1 MRYRFTPILALAF
14 VSAATIQPTFAG
26 DWNRFRGPNG
36 TGIATN
42 LNVPNE
48 LSMSNLAWKQELGK
62 GGSSLIASGDKLFLT
77 TYDDENRNL
86 VCLSAKDGST
96 LWSKSIPKL
105 RKETATPPNDPAMC
119 TPVCDD
125 NVVCAHFPDAGLV
138 VYNHTGEL
146 LWKKDV
152 GPFYSMHGISASP
165 ILAGDKL
172 LLSIDQLQNPFIAA
186 LDIKNG
192 DELWRSE
199 RLSGVTGGYSSPVLM
214 QHGDV
219 NLVISA
225 GPGEMAGYDLA
236 TGEKRLSL
244 TGLTNAPVGLPIV
257 HENKI
262 YYCEPP
268 GEPIPMEALGPVDKN
283 KDGVLEFEEVKAS
296 VGTFRLVERIDKG
309 FGNNDG
315 KVTQDE
321 WEKAFGTFLNSGGLS
336 CVEITNQGKSVEGS
350 VVWKYSKTT
359 PYIASL
365 MLIEDR
371 VYIINDGGI
380 LISFDSKSGEVT
392 KRQRLGNATGQ
403 YYASPVSD
411 GNRLVL
417 ANLDG
422 KLNLVKLGDS
432 WDQLATLDLEEP
444 IVATPSIHD
453 GKLFVRTKTMLYCF
467 GS

>member
-1 MRYRFTPILALAF
+1 MRYLFVPILALVGACSIQQSF
-14 VSAATIQPTFAG
+14 AT
-26 DWNRFRGPNG
+26 DWSRFRGPNG
-36 TGIATN
+36 TGLTTY

-86 VCLSAKDGST
+86 VCLSATDGSM

-119 TPVCDD
+119 TPVCDA
-125 NVVCAHFPDAGLV
+125 NIVCAHFPDAGLV
-138 VYNHTGEL
+138 VYNHSGDL
-146 LWKKDV
+146 LWRKDV

-165 ILAGDKL
+165 ILVAGKL
-172 LLSIDQLQNPFIAA
+172 VLSIDQLQNPFIAA
-186 LDIKNG
+186 YDIKDG
-192 DELWRSE
+192 SELWRAD
-199 RLSGVTGGYSSPVLM
+199 RLSGVTGGYSSPVIM
-214 QHGDV
+214 QHEGI
-219 NLVISA
+219 NLVVSA
-225 GPGEMAGYDLA
+225 GPGEMAGYDLS

-257 HENKI
+257 QANRI

-283 KDGVLEFEEVKAS
+283 KDGVLELEEVKGS

-321 WEKAFGTFLNSGGLS
+321 WEKAFGTFINSGGLS
-336 CVEITNQGKSVEGS
+336 CVEVTKKGDSVEGN

-380 LISFDSKSGEVT
+380 LISFDAKTGDVS

-411 GNRLVL
+411 GARLVL

-422 KLNLVKLGDS
+422 KLNLVKLGES
-432 WDQLATLDLEEP
+432 WDQLATIDLEEP
-444 IVATPSIHD
+444 IVATPSIHA
-453 GKLFVRTKTMLYCF
+453 GRLFVRTKTMLYCF